1 MKIAINGE
9 IIDTENIYRITE
21 IHDSENDGDV
31 MYHFKIML
39 FNHDYK
45 SVYKYSKD
53 CVVDKKDDKNY
64 IELCDFRNKIIKVW
78 SENQPT
84 IPQFNLE

>member
-1 MKIAINGE
+1 
-9 IIDTENIYRITE
+9 
-21 IHDSENDGDV
+21 
-31 MYHFKIML
+31 ML

-64 IELCDFRNKIIKVW
+64 IELCDFRNKIIKIW